1 MSDPSWHTRHS
12 VIWVAAA
19 LLWVALLCF
28 RWSEH
33 GQAQE
38 TPVLAQLE
46 LGPQPRDMGT
56 AGVGDIT
63 ITTPEQVASAALGTK
78 GLSVDM
84 PKEPLPG
91 QLRPNSKGQ
100 CPDVM
105 QIAINGGCWLEIVAN
120 IENCRAASDY
130 YVYKGGCYEPKYGPQ
145 RQPTS
150 TPQPPR

>member
-1 MSDPSWHTRHS
+1 MGG
-12 VIWVAAA
+12 AA

-33 GQAQE
+33 GQTQE

-46 LGPQPRDMGT
+46 PSPQSRDVGT

-63 ITTPEQVASAALGTK
+63 ITTPEQVVSAALGTK

-91 QLRPNSKGQ
+91 QIRPNSKGQ
-100 CPDVM
+100 CLDPQV
-105 QIAINGGCWLEIVAN
+105 AINGGCWVKLDVSVEHCKVDTI
-120 IENCRAASDY
+120 DG
-130 YVYKGGCYEPKYGPQ
+130 YVYKGGCYTPWYGSQ

-150 TPQPPR
+150 TPQSP